1 MQEGGLGVGGGE
13 IKGEK
18 EGSSKHSIRLSDTVS
33 ENRMRFASGFHPG
46 PLVFS
51 GRRFVFW
58 LVRVGR
64 VLIIVVGRF

>member
-18 EGSSKHSIRLSDTVS
+18 EEDSKHSIRFSRQVVIKIVC
-33 ENRMRFASGFHPG
+33 ASLPGFHPD

-51 GRRFVFW
+51 GRWFGF
-58 LVRVGR
+58 G
-64 VLIIVVGRF
+64 